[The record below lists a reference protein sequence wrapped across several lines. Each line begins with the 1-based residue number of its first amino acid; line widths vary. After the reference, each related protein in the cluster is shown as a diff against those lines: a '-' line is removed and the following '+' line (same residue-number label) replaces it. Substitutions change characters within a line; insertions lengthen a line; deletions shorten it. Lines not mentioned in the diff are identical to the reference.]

1 MTFKKSSNVLFK
13 KCYFRFKDTNM
24 LKVKEFRKR
33 FHTNSN
39 QKRAG
44 VAVLKSYKMDFKTK
58 ITARE
63 KEG

>member
-1 MTFKKSSNVLFK
+1 
-13 KCYFRFKDTNM
+13 M